1 MHMQQFNFILFKD
14 LQKLT
19 ARKVLFSWAE
29 LSSSNLTFDGD
40 LSSFILGFSIW
51 RESRGWDSRRI
62 ESLKFDTID
71 DLWLSMPFESESFL
85 LKNIVEST
93 KKISFINDS
102 I

>member
-14 LQKLT
+14 FKKLT
-19 ARKVLFSWAE
+19 ARKVLFSWVE

-51 RESRGWDSRRI
+51 RESRDWDSRRI

-93 KKISFINDS
+93 KKILL
-102 I
+102 

>member
-14 LQKLT
+14 FKKLT

-62 ESLKFDTID
+62 ESPFDTID

-93 KKISFINDS
+93 KKILL
-102 I
+102 